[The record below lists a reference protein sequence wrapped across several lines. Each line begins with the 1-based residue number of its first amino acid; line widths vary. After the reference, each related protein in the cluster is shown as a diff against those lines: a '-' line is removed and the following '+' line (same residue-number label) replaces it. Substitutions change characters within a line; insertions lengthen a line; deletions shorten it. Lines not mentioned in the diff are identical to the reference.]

1 MTNVDSIRL
10 AETAE
15 PVSPARVPA
24 KAWLAIAAVAI
35 GTFSMVT
42 VENLPMG
49 LLTFIAGGLH
59 VSDAQV
65 GLMVTVTGL
74 VAAATAPI
82 LPVLIR
88 RLDRRIV
95 LLGLITIMVAANLLS
110 AFAPNYG
117 VLLGARFLIGV
128 SIGGFWSLAAGL
140 AVRLVPEDQVAKGT
154 SLIFFGALAAN
165 VLGVPAGTLIG
176 NLAGW
181 RIAFGT
187 VAALGLLLLV
197 ALVVLLPKMPAGEA
211 VRLRTLAEQLR
222 VPAVRVGV
230 IATFLLVS
238 GQYGAFTFVSPILQ
252 SVAGISA
259 AAVGPL
265 LLGFGVAGIAGNFVA
280 GSWAARN
287 VRGTII
293 AVSVSLAVILAVY
306 PMIGRTPISGG
317 ALLILWGFAF
327 GGLPVSVQTWILKA
341 APNAT
346 EAATGLNTCMFN
358 LAIALGALFGSL
370 VVGLVAVTGVLW
382 LAAALVILTTVA
394 VWRTRR
400 I

>member
-1 MTNVDSIRL
+1 MTNIDSTRL
-10 AETAE
+10 TAA
-15 PVSPARVPA
+15 PARVPV

-49 LLTFIAGGLH
+49 ILTFIAGGLH
-59 VSDAQV
+59 VSDVHV
-65 GLMVTVTGL
+65 GLMVTATGL
-74 VAAATAPI
+74 IAAATAPV

-88 RLDRRIV
+88 RLDRRLV
-95 LLGLITIMVAANLLS
+95 LLGLITLMVAANLLS
-110 AFAPNYG
+110 ALAPNYG
-117 VLLGARFLIGV
+117 VLLGARFLVGV
-128 SIGGFWSLAAGL
+128 SIGGFWALAAGL
-140 AVRLVPEDQVAKGT
+140 AVRLVPEEQVARGT
-154 SLIFFGALAAN
+154 SLIFFGALAGN

-181 RIAFGT
+181 RIAFATIAGI
-187 VAALGLLLLV
+187 GLLLLV
-197 ALVVLLPKMPAGEA
+197 ALVILLPRMPADEP

-230 IATFLLVS
+230 LATFLLVS
-238 GQYGAFTFVSPILQ
+238 GHYGAFTFISPILQ
-252 SVAGISA
+252 SVSGINA
-259 AAVGPL
+259 RIIGPL
-265 LLGFGVAGIAGNFVA
+265 LLVYGVAGIAGNFVA

-293 AVSVSLAVILAVY
+293 AVSLSLAIILAVFA
-306 PMIGRTPISGG
+306 IVGQSPIPGG

-370 VVGLVAVTGVLW
+370 MVGLAGVTGVLW
-382 LAAALVILTTVA
+382 LATALVTLTTIA
-394 VWRTRR
+394 VRTTRQ